1 MVGFL
6 VSGGDRKEKEE
17 DLIFRGGLFGL
28 KKENVRKGCK
38 RKGSREL
45 KKRREGFVGGHRRAL
60 SVFLFSLDGGTLWLL
75 KVVCPL

>member
-1 MVGFL
+1 MGFL

-45 KKRREGFVGGHRRAL
+45 KKRREGFVW
-60 SVFLFSLDGGTLWLL
+60 SSESFKCFPFFL
-75 KVVCPL
+75 